1 MQPSAH
7 RIPESADGKQG
18 NQGDDD
24 NPTDREND
32 SGPRQGKWTAK
43 IAVNKQFDAHA
54 ENGGFRKNIERCG
67 DDGNGQFPYAQRK
80 EFGQYGCQGHNRHG
94 QFPEPSGGTG
104 QISNHIQITAY
115 GNPI

>member
-24 NPTDREND
+24 NPADREND
-32 SGPRQGKWTAK
+32 SGPGQGKWTAN

-54 ENGGFRKNIERCG
+54 ENGGFRKNIERRG
-67 DDGNGQFPYAQRK
+67 DDGTGSFRMHSVRSSANMVARATI
-80 EFGQYGCQGHNRHG
+80 
-94 QFPEPSGGTG
+94 GTASS
-104 QISNHIQITAY
+104 QNHL
-115 GNPI
+115 GELVR